1 MIDLARGVNG
11 GFLGAS
17 GLIEAVVDEMPARP
31 ARASRLPSAMLPTL
45 RPVRQKNCRRVSAR
59 VVQCLGLRFMVHRPI
74 KIAETVLF
82 WQLLFRH
89 LGLRWGARQFSS
101 KDEIPSKSRLEYLA
115 TEI

>member
-1 MIDLARGVNG
+1 
-11 GFLGAS
+11 
-17 GLIEAVVDEMPARP
+17 
-31 ARASRLPSAMLPTL
+31 
-45 RPVRQKNCRRVSAR
+45 
-59 VVQCLGLRFMVHRPI
+59 MVHRPI

-115 TEI
+115 TEIQPWFRFSFARRYVAARVRV